1 MQAQA
6 DREVALR
13 LQRQEMNGA
22 DDRYLAE
29 KSAVTTA
36 LQLQKFNQ
44 EDARRQELEEES
56 RRAALA
62 LNEKFAKESKQLLA
76 QRLQAEVCA

>member
-1 MQAQA
+1 
-6 DREVALR
+6 
-13 LQRQEMNGA
+13 MNRA

-29 KSAVTTA
+29 KSAVTT
-36 LQLQKFNQ
+36 LHLQKFNQ
-44 EDARRQELEEES
+44 EDARHQELEEES

>member
-1 MQAQA
+1 MQAKA

-13 LQRQEMNGA
+13 LQRKEINQA
-22 DDRYLAE
+22 DGQYLAE
-29 KSAVTTA
+29 KSAVTA
-36 LQLQKFNQ
+36 LQLQKQFNQ
-44 EDARRQELEEES
+44 EDARRQEEEES

-62 LNEKFAKESKQLLA
+62 LSEEFAKESKELLA